1 MRAVSATSARVPGA
15 LAVSRVLVRRSQSR
29 PRTDAPDDGPPV
41 ATRVKVYSPESMRAA
56 GAMMSRALTASQE
69 NGATVA
75 TGWRGARA
83 RRAAWTSNSREA
95 TIAATT
101 KTPTVV
107 RLIYGV
113 RVTGMGCWAGII
125 GERR

>member
-75 TGWRGARA
+75 TGSRREGEACGVDQQLARGDDRGDDKDAHGG
-83 RRAAWTSNSREA
+83 T
-95 TIAATT
+95 
-101 KTPTVV
+101 
-107 RLIYGV
+107 
-113 RVTGMGCWAGII
+113 
-125 GERR
+125 